1 MYLTLKKASFIRIEA
16 EHSWKIKLKQNTNR
30 IPAALSNLPFGLTE
44 NPGAV
49 LWFLFT
55 ATSLQKDNENE
66 TQVRK
71 TSTNILNP

>member
-1 MYLTLKKASFIRIEA
+1 MYLTLKKASFIGIEA
-16 EHSWKIKLKQNTNR
+16 EHSWKLKQNTNR